1 MLMKQ
6 KVKRNKTSGSGSVIK
21 TILREELK
29 NFATKDDLKNFAT
42 KDDLKNFATKD
53 DLKNFATKDDLS
65 DFKIEIFAEI
75 SKAELKTLDRE
86 QAYHSDVMT
95 QFDKIMKKLETM
107 REESEIDNFQRDEK
121 IENHEKRIK
130 RLEIAQ

>member
-1 MLMKQ
+1 MKQ

-53 DLKNFATKDDLS
+53 DFS

-75 SKAELKTLDRE
+75 SKAELKAIDRE